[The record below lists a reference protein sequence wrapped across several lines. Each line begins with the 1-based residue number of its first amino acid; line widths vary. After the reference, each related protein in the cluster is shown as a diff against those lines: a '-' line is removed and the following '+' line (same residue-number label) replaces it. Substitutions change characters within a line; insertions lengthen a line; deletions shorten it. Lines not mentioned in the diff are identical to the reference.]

1 MKKKKS
7 VLLASM
13 ICLALQTGNALAAI
27 PTQITPGTYDEYKE
41 FGGETKDDQVQISI
55 EGEYIFKNGATIV
68 NTDNSDKNSIPKDI
82 INNTITNKDI
92 TITVGNE
99 AEKTKLEL
107 ISQAKPDDHSAP
119 DSWFDIKNNII
130 TNKNGGNTNINL
142 INSDI
147 IFNGVYDAAV
157 NADKINIQG
166 DGNSNIYILGDM
178 NTGLELTNAKNG
190 ESNIKGINDLKIISN
205 KDYSLSSGAVQAIQL
220 MRNNTL
226 NLEVKNL
233 QIGNINDV
241 KTLNFGTGLYISG
254 GNLKINADNINIG
267 SVTNGI
273 YAFGK
278 NSNVDIDTNKEF
290 SVNAIDGLGI
300 SMAFGANVDIKA
312 ESITINGIGPDNQED
327 GKAVGQGIYDACGIL
342 NLEAQNDINITGAA
356 TGVELGS
363 ITLGNG
369 DLNYQNEEIGE
380 RQILFLKKEI

>member
-1 MKKKKS
+1 MRKKQKQAI
-7 VLLASM
+7 LLAAM
-13 ICLALQTGNALAAI
+13 VTLALQTGNALAA
-27 PTQITPGTYDEYKE
+27 PQQITPGTYDEYQE
-41 FGGETKDDQVQISI
+41 FGGETKGEQVQIS
-55 EGEYIFKNGATIV
+55 EKGEYIFKNGAIIV
-68 NTDNSDKNSIPKDI
+68 NSDIDGTP
-82 INNTITNKDI
+82 INIVNNINKNKDI
-92 TITVGNE
+92 TITVGNNE
-99 AEKTKLEL
+99 EKKKLEL
-107 ISQAKPDDHSAP
+107 ISQRKPDDHSTP
-119 DSWFDIKNNII
+119 GSWFNIKNNII
-130 TNKNGGNTNINL
+130 TNKGGNTNINL

-166 DGNSNIYILGDM
+166 DGKSNIYILGDM
-178 NTGLELTNAKNG
+178 NTGLELTEKENG
-190 ESNIKGINDLKIISN
+190 ISNINGINDLKIISN

-241 KTLNFGTGLYISG
+241 KTLNFGTGLSISS

-327 GKAVGQGIYDACGIL
+327 GKAVG
-342 NLEAQNDINITGAA
+342 
-356 TGVELGS
+356 
-363 ITLGNG
+363 
-369 DLNYQNEEIGE
+369 
-380 RQILFLKKEI
+380 